1 MRTTIFAGLFVLA
14 LTSGCGTV
22 LDQPDAVAR
31 RASAAPSATAS
42 SAPPFDREALSAR
55 VKKVLMAPGAM
66 VSVGVVGRPED
77 ELDATYTT
85 SEYCNLRVLGEG
97 TYSHVA
103 HLRSWGSSS
112 VTVYQT
118 AHGYDGLTAKD
129 AVDAT
134 RRNAQ
139 NCTTYEVRYSD
150 GRVKFELLDEVDL
163 GTVAGVDGA
172 YARCHKRTSDTGQ
185 SSIACEAHLGRGKLL
200 SDILVYSGGTVAS
213 ASAKLRQIVPI
224 AAAVLAAAG

>member
-1 MRTTIFAGLFVLA
+1 MRTTIIGGLLVLA
-14 LTSGCGTV
+14 LAGGCGTV
-22 LDQPDAVAR
+22 VDRPDAVAR
-31 RASAAPSATAS
+31 GASAAPSAPAS

-55 VKKVLMAPGAM
+55 VKKALMAPAAM

-77 ELDATYTT
+77 ELDANYTT
-85 SEYCNLRVLGEG
+85 SEYCNLRVIGEG

-103 HLRSWGSSS
+103 HLRSWSSS
-112 VTVYQT
+112 SATVYQT
-118 AHGYDGLTAKD
+118 AHGYNGLTGKD

-150 GRVKFELLDEVDL
+150 GRVKFELLNEVDL
-163 GTVAGVDGA
+163 GTVAGADAA
-172 YARCHKRTSDTGQ
+172 YGRCYKRTPDTG
-185 SSIACEAHLGRGKLL
+185 SASIACEAHFSRGDLL
-200 SDILVYSGGTVAS
+200 SNILVYSGGTAAS

-224 AAAVLAAAG
+224 AAAALAAAG